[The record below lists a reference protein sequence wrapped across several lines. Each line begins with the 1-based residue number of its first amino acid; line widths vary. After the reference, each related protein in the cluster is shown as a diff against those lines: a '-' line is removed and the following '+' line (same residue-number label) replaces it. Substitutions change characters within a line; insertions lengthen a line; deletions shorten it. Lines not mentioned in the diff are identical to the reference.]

1 MTAPIRQSLID
12 DTEGTT
18 WDVTG
23 LPTNVDV
30 ARPSV
35 TVHLGRG
42 AHLVRSVQVSA
53 MLGPGQGRFTALR
66 RFRIDTCE
74 RGRRRN
80 CSTAADFHP
89 IYTSPSDAFPGVAP
103 RPVAPDLILRT
114 FDVPDTMAT
123 HVRLVVA
130 REPVHRRAGLR
141 RRAGQR
147 PGQPDRLRD
156 RVGRRHGAARGR
168 ARGAFQ

>member
-1 MTAPIRQSLID
+1 M
-12 DTEGTT
+12 
-18 WDVTG
+18 TG

-30 ARPSV
+30 SRPSV
-35 TVHLGRG
+35 IVHLARG

-74 RGRRRN
+74 AGGGVTCN
-80 CSTAADFHP
+80 TAADFHP
-89 IYTSPSDAFPGVAP
+89 IYTSPPDAFPGVAP

-123 HVRLVVA
+123 HVRLVSLENQCTGGPDYA
-130 REPVHRRAGLR
+130 GEQDNDPVNPTDCATGSDAGTEL
-141 RRAGQR
+141 
-147 PGQPDRLRD
+147 
-156 RVGRRHGAARGR
+156 HAAELEVRSSNSP
-168 ARGAFQ
+168 